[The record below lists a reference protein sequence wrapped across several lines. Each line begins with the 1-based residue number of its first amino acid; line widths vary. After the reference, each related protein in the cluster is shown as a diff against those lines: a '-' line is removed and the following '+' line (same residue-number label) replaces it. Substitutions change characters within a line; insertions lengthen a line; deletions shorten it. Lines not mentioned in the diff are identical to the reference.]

1 MDNRSSQFLKT
12 PDAAAYLSLSPS
24 FLAKKRL
31 TGDGPVFYKMGRSVV
46 YSINALENYAAGN
59 KRRSTSEAPPE
70 LIEQDLDGSPCSRP
84 RARGW
89 GTPHK

>member
-31 TGDGPVFYKMGRSVV
+31 TGDGPDFIKMGRSVV

-59 KRRSTSEAPPE
+59 KRRSTSEAPPAKLSPE
-70 LIEQDLDGSPCSRP
+70 GSLDGRHSR
-84 RARGW
+84 RARRGR
-89 GTPHK
+89 